1 MIPRSKNVLSARPRK
16 TKTSM
21 DILQAFSNELDM
33 EKPVPKGLIVPSK
46 KFLPL
51 KQAGAGQ

>member
-1 MIPRSKNVLSARPRK
+1 
-16 TKTSM
+16 M
-21 DILQAFSNELDM
+21 DILQTFSNELDR
-33 EKPVPKGLIVPSK
+33 ENPVPKGLIVPSK